1 MGKRKQPNRSDATLY
16 CMEPNAAGV
25 DIGATEAFVA
35 VPPDRDPQPIR
46 SFAAFTADLH
56 RLADWL
62 RECNIDTVAM
72 ESTGVYWI
80 PLFQILESRGFRVCL
95 VNARHAKH
103 VPGRKTDVSDS
114 QWLQHLH
121 SVGLLRASFRPPQ
134 VICTVRSVVRHRES
148 LIQAAAVH
156 IQHVQ
161 KALDQMNLR
170 LHHVISDIT
179 GLTGMAIL
187 DRILA
192 GERDAATLAKLRD
205 KRIRASEATII
216 KSLTGD
222 YRREHLFTLR
232 QSLAAYRYHQTLIAE
247 CDQEIEQS
255 LAVIESKIDVQ
266 QHQLCKPKDRHRPR
280 RNELRFD
287 VRRELFRIFGV
298 DLTAIPSIN
307 ALTAHTLL
315 TEIGPDLSKFANCA
329 AFTSWL
335 GLCPDNRISGGKML
349 SAKTRPVKNRASI
362 ALRMAA
368 QSLHR
373 DQSYLGQ
380 FFRRMRAKLGAPKA
394 ITATAHK
401 LARVVF
407 HLLSTRQPYE
417 ESQFALQEL
426 QHRARLISRLKRR
439 AEQLGFELNPKPV
452 APQAC
457 VPWESIEVGQAALTK
472 PSVRIRPSA
481 LRKSRS

>member
-16 CMEPNAAGV
+16 CMEPNAAGI

-35 VPPDRDPQPIR
+35 VPPDRDAQPIR
-46 SFAAFTADLH
+46 SFAVFTADLH

-148 LIQAAAVH
+148 LVQAAAVH
-156 IQHVQ
+156 IQHMQ

-179 GLTGMAIL
+179 GQTGMAIL

-192 GERDAATLAKLRD
+192 GERDPVTLAKLRD
-205 KRIRASEATII
+205 KRIRASEETII

-247 CDQEIEQS
+247 CDQEIQQS
-255 LAVIESKIDVQ
+255 LAVIESKIDLQ
-266 QHQLCKPKDRHRPR
+266 QHQLSKPKDRHRPR

-287 VRRELFRIFGV
+287 VRSELFRIFGV
-298 DLTAIPSIN
+298 DLTGIPSIN
-307 ALTAHTLL
+307 TLTAHTLL

-335 GLCPDNRISGGKML
+335 GLCPDNRISGGKVL

-380 FFRRMRAKLGAPKA
+380 FFRRMRAKLGAPRA

-417 ESQFALQEL
+417 ESKFAVQEMH
-426 QHRARLISRLKRR
+426 HRARLTSKFKRQ
-439 AEQLGFELNPKPV
+439 AEQLGFVLNPKPA
-452 APQAC
+452 APEAC
-457 VPWESIEVGQAALTK
+457 VP
-472 PSVRIRPSA
+472 
-481 LRKSRS
+481 